1 MKHYT
6 GSWTCVHSSERPRQ
20 WKMNMRFGT
29 WNVRRL
35 YRVVSLKTV
44 TSELAKHNLGVVAV
58 QETIWKTY
66 A

>member
-1 MKHYT
+1 
-6 GSWTCVHSSERPRQ
+6 
-20 WKMNMRFGT
+20 MRFGT